1 MKKERGK
8 RDGDEGRKGE
18 RVGWGGRERERRENR
33 GKVGAERWLVGYL
46 PIIHA
51 QDRSRGWGLI

>member
-8 RDGDEGRKGE
+8 RDGDERRAGKGM
-18 RVGWGGRERERRENR
+18 RVGKERRENR

-51 QDRSRGWGLI
+51 HKIGREGGD